1 MAISS
6 YSDWSLACI
15 HSCSHRNSHILTLI
29 PTCKTLP
36 FFPAISCS
44 KVQNFQVNTTGCSS
58 PILEDGQE
66 ASSNLPVIELNV
78 PFQDSKQNPVPD
90 SEKLNDF
97 LRGLFGSPQTEDLAF
112 EYYEKMKG
120 SPEFRPEK
128 STLQHVIRYLLRSKK
143 WRMIL
148 VVCDD
153 FKNYNVLPDS
163 STCSKLVS
171 SCIRARK
178 FKIVETLL
186 EVFKSNGKVSVLAF
200 GSAIR
205 GYNKLHMYRSTIVA
219 LGKMRSAGVVL
230 DSECSCH
237 IMEAYMR
244 LGDSDKVVELFCELE
259 SSQLDFY
266 SSPFCTRIYW
276 TLIESLGKSGRAF
289 EALEYF
295 KEMTRKGI
303 SKDSS
308 IYSSLICSFAS
319 LREVKVAEDLFEE
332 GNSKQMLRDPG
343 LYLKLVL
350 MYVKEGLMEKTL
362 EIVKAMKSS
371 KLKISDCIFCAIVNG
386 FSKKRG
392 FLAAVKVYEE
402 LISEGCE
409 PGQVTYSSVIN
420 AYCHLGLYSKAEM
433 LFSEMEQKGFDKCV
447 VAYSSMIVMYG
458 KTGRPKDAMRL
469 LAKMKERG
477 CEPNV
482 WIYNSLMEMHGKV
495 NNLRQAEKLWKETKR
510 RRVAPDKV
518 SYTSVISA

>member
-90 SEKLNDF
+90 SEKLNGF

-266 SSPFCTRIYW
+266 SSPFCTRIYG

-371 KLKISDCIFCAIVNG
+371 KLRISDCIF
-386 FSKKRG
+386 
-392 FLAAVKVYEE
+392 
-402 LISEGCE
+402 
-409 PGQVTYSSVIN
+409 
-420 AYCHLGLYSKAEM
+420 
-433 LFSEMEQKGFDKCV
+433 
-447 VAYSSMIVMYG
+447 
-458 KTGRPKDAMRL
+458 
-469 LAKMKERG
+469 
-477 CEPNV
+477 
-482 WIYNSLMEMHGKV
+482 
-495 NNLRQAEKLWKETKR
+495 
-510 RRVAPDKV
+510 
-518 SYTSVISA
+518 